1 MQEEELTT
9 IELDVVQEMI
19 GMKELKVPLTYDPEK
34 LKYNSKYQSF
44 DFFAQKFPPGWEV
57 IPGFDK
63 VIEMCRLRGSLI
75 TPLQEIE
82 LKQPT
87 EEERI
92 EMLDKQSCCHNCR
105 VSRMRDVIEYASRR

>member
-9 IELDVVQEMI
+9 IELDVIQEMI
-19 GMKELKVPLTYDPEK
+19 GMKELKYPLQYDPEK
-34 LKYNSKYQSF
+34 LKYNSKYKSF
-44 DFFAQKFPPGWEV
+44 DYFANKFPRGWQG

-82 LKQPT
+82 MKQPT

-92 EMLDKQSCCHNCR
+92 ESLKPQR
-105 VSRMRDVIEYASRR
+105 